1 MENLISYT
9 KQYCCAEM
17 NRVQELLETSNIVEH
32 EDSSADDKIL
42 VAICLKNV
50 NIIYLF
56 LLNLNKNIADNEG

>member
-1 MENLISYT
+1 
-9 KQYCCAEM
+9 M

-32 EDSSADDKIL
+32 EDSSSDDKIL

-56 LLNLNKNIADNEG
+56 LLNLNKNNADNEG